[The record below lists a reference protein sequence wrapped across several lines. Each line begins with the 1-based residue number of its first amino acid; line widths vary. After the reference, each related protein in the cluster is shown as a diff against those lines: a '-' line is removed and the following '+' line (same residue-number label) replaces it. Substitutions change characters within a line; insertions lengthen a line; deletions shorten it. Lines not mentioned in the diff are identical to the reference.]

1 MRVSRKK
8 DWAPGSESQRGTESW
23 CSWKDVSV
31 NCGNHQGQP
40 LPICP
45 PERFIYTLLVWPR
58 KSRVQAPGS
67 VCLSL
72 GMKGS
77 LLQGWN
83 TVSFQL
89 ALWLPGGFQPQTAT
103 SGSYAHPQK
112 SGEIGFWL
120 KGLSD
125 SSRDEKLGQ
134 GVI

>member
-1 MRVSRKK
+1 MQSPRGVQGPGVAVLVS
-8 DWAPGSESQRGTESW
+8 
-23 CSWKDVSV
+23 
-31 NCGNHQGQP
+31 CGNHQGQP
-40 LPICP
+40 LPICQ
-45 PERFIYTLLVWPR
+45 PERFILTFLVWPR

-67 VCLSL
+67 VCLSS

-89 ALWLPGGFQPQTAT
+89 AVWLPRGFQPQTST
-103 SGSYAHPQK
+103 SSFCAHPQK

-125 SSRDEKLGQ
+125 GSRDEKLGQ